1 MKKSILSILTLSI
14 LIHICLLFFKKEGI
28 SESELVEVRADTAEK
43 AFDLG
48 YQEGYHRATEDMA
61 ELNKTPEHHE
71 L

>member
-14 LIHICLLFFKKEGI
+14 LIHVGLLFFKKRGFFDSKNVVSR
-28 SESELVEVRADTAEK
+28 SETAEK

-61 ELNKTPEHHE
+61 ELNKTPEHHN
-71 L
+71 